1 MQIISMI
8 IQYLSG
14 GTFNKTLTDYP
25 LLKATLNDQQ
35 YHCDKIYWEK
45 TPKGDV
51 YVNGTLARKCLIYV
65 PNVTDVR
72 QLLKATKNQVVT
84 ASERVL
90 SESPETTSTGIT
102 TKTYAHELS
111 FNTSRGADNKIQGT
125 TQIDSNNSSYL
136 KNTFKATTFPKY
148 GAASYFRDLSEEVEI
163 TKLNNSGWYE
173 VKIRSFSKVLR
184 PAFAPNVTFQD
195 QIQSGFEKKF
205 EEKSLSIL
213 SQIYSNM

>member
-1 MQIISMI
+1 VPSITDLEFFNR
-8 IQYLSG
+8 LSLS
-14 GTFNKTLTDYP
+14 FK
-25 LLKATLNDQQ
+25 
-35 YHCDKIYWEK
+35 
-45 TPKGDV
+45 
-51 YVNGTLARKCLIYV
+51 LA
-65 PNVTDVR
+65 
-72 QLLKATKNQVVT
+72 
-84 ASERVL
+84 RVL
-90 SESPETTSTGIT
+90 SASFDTSLATTPNPRPYSPARAASIE
-102 TKTYAHELS
+102 AL
-111 FNTSRGADNKIQGT
+111 RDNKIQGT